1 MFETGATGRV
11 GYFLG
16 LITVLIALWLGLSW
30 SYSFPWS
37 DSFKPIIASLGAVS
51 IILSGVLA
59 YRFDILD
66 REGSPYAR
74 LFPLMTYWVWLM
86 VEIFK
91 ANWVVIKACLRSTL
105 DINPALVKV
114 KTGCESDL
122 ARTVFANSITL
133 TPGTVSVEVE
143 GDKILV
149 HALYEEEAGPGAFSE
164 MDRRAREASDGR
176 HPS

>member
-1 MFETGATGRV
+1 M

-16 LITVLIALWLGLSW
+16 LIVVLIALWTGLSGD
-30 SYSFPWS
+30 YTLT
-37 DSFKPIIASLGAVS
+37 KPIIASLGAVS
-51 IILSGVLA
+51 ILLSAVLA

-74 LFPLMTYWVWLM
+74 LLPLITYWTWLV

-114 KTGCESDL
+114 KTRCESDL

-143 GDKILV
+143 GSKILV
-149 HALYEEEAGPGAFSE
+149 HALYEDSAGPGAFDE
-164 MDRRAREASDGR
+164 MDRRSRDASDGK
-176 HPS
+176 PKA

>member
-1 MFETGATGRV
+1 M

-16 LITVLIALWLGLSW
+16 LIVVLVALWTGLSG
-30 SYSFPWS
+30 YYTLN
-37 DSFKPIIASLGAVS
+37 KPLIASLGAIS
-51 IILSGVLA
+51 ILLSGVLA

-74 LFPLMTYWVWLM
+74 LLQLMRYWVWLV

-91 ANWVVIKACLRSTL
+91 ANLVVIKACLRSNL
-105 DINPALVKV
+105 DIQPALVKV

-133 TPGTVSVEVE
+133 TPGTVSVEVD

-149 HALYEEEAGPGAFSE
+149 HALYEDSAGPGAFDE
-164 MDRRAREASDGR
+164 MDRRSREACDGR
-176 HPS
+176 QKP

>member
-1 MFETGATGRV
+1 M

-16 LITVLIALWLGLSW
+16 LIVVLVALWTGLSGYYTLNKPLIATLGGS
-30 SYSFPWS
+30 
-37 DSFKPIIASLGAVS
+37 S
-51 IILSGVLA
+51 ILLSGILA

-66 REGSPYAR
+66 RESSPYAR
-74 LFPLMTYWVWLM
+74 LPQLMAYWVWLV

-91 ANWVVIKACLRSTL
+91 ANWVVIKACLRSNL

-149 HALYEEEAGPGAFSE
+149 HALYEDSAGPGAFDE
-164 MDRRAREASDGR
+164 MDRRSREACDGR
-176 HPS
+176 AKP

>member
-1 MFETGATGRV
+1 M
-11 GYFLG
+11 GYFVG
-16 LITVLIALWLGLSW
+16 LILVLTGLWLGLSGE
-30 SYSFPWS
+30 YTLT
-37 DSFKPIIASLGAVS
+37 KPVIATLGAIS
-51 IILSGVLA
+51 ILLSGVLA

-74 LFPLMTYWVWLM
+74 LPQLVVYWGWLM

-91 ANWVVIKACLRSTL
+91 ANWVVIKACLRATL

-114 KTGCESDL
+114 KTACESDL

-143 GDKILV
+143 GNKILV
-149 HALYEEEAGPGAFSE
+149 HALYEDSAGPGAFDE
-164 MDRRAREASDGR
+164 MDRRSRDASDGKAR
-176 HPS
+176 E

>member
-1 MFETGATGRV
+1 M

-16 LITVLIALWLGLSW
+16 LIVVLIALWTGLSGE
-30 SYSFPWS
+30 YTLT
-37 DSFKPIIASLGAVS
+37 KPLIATLGAIS
-51 IILSGVLA
+51 ILLSALLA
-59 YRFDILD
+59 YRFDIVD

-74 LFPLMTYWVWLM
+74 LLPLLAYWVWL
-86 VEIFK
+86 VIEIFK

-105 DINPALVKV
+105 DIIPALVKV

-143 GDKILV
+143 GNKILV
-149 HALYEEEAGPGAFSE
+149 HALYEDSAGPGAFDE
-164 MDRRAREASDGR
+164 MDRRSREACDGKA
-176 HPS
+176 SK

>member
-1 MFETGATGRV
+1 M

-16 LITVLIALWLGLSW
+16 LIAVLTALWLGLSW
-30 SYSFPWS
+30 DYSL
-37 DSFKPIIASLGAVS
+37 KPVIASLGVVS
-51 IILSGVLA
+51 VILSAILA
-59 YRFDILD
+59 YRFEILD
-66 REGSPYAR
+66 REGSPYGRIVQLVA
-74 LFPLMTYWVWLM
+74 YWGWLL

-91 ANWVVIKACLRSTL
+91 ANWTVIKACLRSRL

-149 HALYEEEAGPGAFSE
+149 HALYEDSAGPGAFDE
-164 MDRRAREASDGR
+164 MDRRSREACDGKVKA
-176 HPS
+176 

>member
-1 MFETGATGRV
+1 
-11 GYFLG
+11 
-16 LITVLIALWLGLSW
+16 LIVVLVALWTGLSG
-30 SYSFPWS
+30 YYTLN
-37 DSFKPIIASLGAVS
+37 KPVIASLGAIS
-51 IILSGVLA
+51 ILLSGILA

-74 LFPLMTYWVWLM
+74 LLQLLGYWTWLV

-91 ANWVVIKACLRSTL
+91 ANWVVIKACLRSNL

-149 HALYEEEAGPGAFSE
+149 HALYEDSAGPGAFDE
-164 MDRRAREASDGR
+164 MDRRSREACDGR
-176 HPS
+176 QKQ

>member
-1 MFETGATGRV
+1 M
-11 GYFLG
+11 GYFVG
-16 LITVLIALWLGLSW
+16 LILVLAGLWLGLSGH
-30 SYSFPWS
+30 YGPLLL
-37 DSFKPIIASLGAVS
+37 SLGGGSVV
-51 IILSGVLA
+51 LSVILA

-74 LFPLMTYWVWLM
+74 LFQLMAYWVWLM

-114 KTGCESDL
+114 KTACESDL

-133 TPGTVSVEVE
+133 TPGTVSVEIE

-149 HALYEEEAGPGAFSE
+149 HALYEEAASPGAFDE
-164 MDRRAREASDGR
+164 MDRRSRNASDGR
-176 HPS
+176 PKS

>member
-1 MFETGATGRV
+1 M

-16 LITVLIALWLGLSW
+16 LIVVLTALWTGLSGE
-30 SYSFPWS
+30 YTLT
-37 DSFKPIIASLGAVS
+37 KPLIASLGAVS
-51 IILSGVLA
+51 ILLSAILA

-66 REGSPYAR
+66 REGSPYGR
-74 LFPLMTYWVWLM
+74 IVHLMVYWAWLL

-114 KTGCESDL
+114 KTACESDL

-143 GDKILV
+143 GNKILV
-149 HALYEEEAGPGAFSE
+149 HALYEDSAGPGAFDE
-164 MDRRAREASDGR
+164 MDRRSREASDGKAKA
-176 HPS
+176 

>member
-1 MFETGATGRV
+1 M

-16 LITVLIALWLGLSW
+16 LIVVLIALWAGLSGD
-30 SYSFPWS
+30 YTLT
-37 DSFKPIIASLGAVS
+37 KPLIASLGAIS
-51 IILSGVLA
+51 IILSAILA

-66 REGSPYAR
+66 REGSPYGR
-74 LFPLMTYWVWLM
+74 LLHLIGYWAWLM

-105 DINPALVKV
+105 DIDPALVKV
-114 KTGCESDL
+114 KTACESDL

-143 GDKILV
+143 GNKILV
-149 HALYEEEAGPGAFSE
+149 HALYEDSAGPGAFDE
-164 MDRRAREASDGR
+164 MDKRSRDACDGKAKA
-176 HPS
+176 

>member
-1 MFETGATGRV
+1 M
-11 GYFLG
+11 GYFVG
-16 LITVLIALWLGLSW
+16 LIFVLVALWLGLSW
-30 SYSFPWS
+30 DYSL
-37 DSFKPIIASLGAVS
+37 KPVIASLGAVS
-51 IILSGVLA
+51 VLLSAILA

-74 LFPLMTYWVWLM
+74 LPNLIIYWFWLM

-91 ANWVVIKACLRSTL
+91 ANWVVIKACLKSTL

-143 GDKILV
+143 GNKILV
-149 HALYEEEAGPGAFSE
+149 HALYEESAGPGAFDE
-164 MDRRAREASDGR
+164 MDRRSREACDGKGN
-176 HPS
+176 S

>member
-1 MFETGATGRV
+1 M

-16 LITVLIALWLGLSW
+16 LIVVLIALWTGLSG
-30 SYSFPWS
+30 YYTLN
-37 DSFKPIIASLGAVS
+37 KPLIATLGGIS
-51 IILSGVLA
+51 ILLSGILA

-66 REGSPYAR
+66 RESSPYAR
-74 LFPLMTYWVWLM
+74 LPQLMAYWVWVV

-91 ANWVVIKACLRSTL
+91 ANWVVIKACLRSNL

-149 HALYEEEAGPGAFSE
+149 HALYEDSAGPGAFDE
-164 MDRRAREASDGR
+164 MDRRSREACDGR
-176 HPS
+176 AKP

>member
-1 MFETGATGRV
+1 M

-16 LITVLIALWLGLSW
+16 LIVVLVALWTGLSGE
-30 SYSFPWS
+30 YTLT
-37 DSFKPIIASLGAVS
+37 KPLIASLGAVS
-51 IILSGVLA
+51 ILLSAILA
-59 YRFDILD
+59 DRFDILD

-74 LFPLMTYWVWLM
+74 LPQLIAYWGWLV

-114 KTGCESDL
+114 KTACESDL

-143 GDKILV
+143 GNKILV
-149 HALYEEEAGPGAFSE
+149 HALYEDSAGPGAFDE
-164 MDRRAREASDGR
+164 MDRRSRDACDGKAT
-176 HPS
+176 S

>member
-1 MFETGATGRV
+1 M

-16 LITVLIALWLGLSW
+16 LIVVLIALWTGLSG
-30 SYSFPWS
+30 YYTLN
-37 DSFKPIIASLGAVS
+37 KPLIATLGGIS
-51 IILSGVLA
+51 ILLSGILA

-74 LFPLMTYWVWLM
+74 LPQLMAYWAWL
-86 VEIFK
+86 VIEIFK
-91 ANWVVIKACLRSTL
+91 ANWVVIKACLRSNL

-149 HALYEEEAGPGAFSE
+149 HALYEDSAGPGAFDE
-164 MDRRAREASDGR
+164 MDRRSREASDGR
-176 HPS
+176 SKA

>member
-1 MFETGATGRV
+1 M

-16 LITVLIALWLGLSW
+16 LIVVLTALWTGSSGEYTLTKPLIAT
-30 SYSFPWS
+30 
-37 DSFKPIIASLGAVS
+37 LGAIS
-51 IILSGVLA
+51 ILLSALLA
-59 YRFDILD
+59 YRFDIVD

-74 LFPLMTYWVWLM
+74 LLPLLAYWAWL
-86 VEIFK
+86 VIEIFK

-133 TPGTVSVEVE
+133 TPGSVSVEVE
-143 GDKILV
+143 GNKILV
-149 HALYEEEAGPGAFSE
+149 HALYEDSAGPGAFDE
-164 MDRRAREASDGR
+164 MDRRSREACDGKA
-176 HPS
+176 SK

>member
-1 MFETGATGRV
+1 MGAVGRV

-16 LITVLIALWLGLSW
+16 LVVVLGALWTGLSG
-30 SYSFPWS
+30 YYTLN
-37 DSFKPIIASLGAVS
+37 KPLIASLGAVS
-51 IILSGVLA
+51 ILLSGILA

-74 LFPLMTYWVWLM
+74 LPQIFIYWAWLL

-91 ANWVVIKACLRSTL
+91 ANWVVIKACLKATI
-105 DINPALVKV
+105 DIDPALVKV

-143 GDKILV
+143 GNKILV
-149 HALYEEEAGPGAFSE
+149 HALYEDAAAPGAFAD
-164 MDRRAREASDGR
+164 MDRRARRACDGGDAK
-176 HPS
+176 